1 MSSKKDIIVGMS
13 GGLDSTVA
21 VYLLQQQGYK
31 VLGVTLQLADNYIQD
46 KSKQSG
52 VIERAKAVCDRF
64 GIEHI
69 VVDQTAQFD
78 KCVVNYFA
86 DAYFEGNTP
95 NPCVQCNLHMKW
107 ESLLKIADERGIDKV
122 ATGHYAKVKKVGKY
136 YHLFMGDDQ
145 AKDQSYFLWRLSQ
158 EQLSRTEFP
167 LGDITKNEIR
177 EIAKDL
183 KLPQSEQ
190 AESQDVCFIPDNDYK
205 AFLKQYFPERLDTI
219 QMGNFVDKDGKILGQ
234 HEGYYRFTIGQR
246 KGLGLAMGKPVYVRE
261 IHPETNTVTI
271 GSLLDMEDMGCTV
284 SEINWIAGEKPNIME
299 DVLVKVRY
307 RNKGVMA
314 RMEPLGMGKY
324 HLLFSDPVTAVTPG
338 QSAVFYDGNK
348 VLGGGIILS
357 PTQESGEDEK
367 DH

>member
-1 MSSKKDIIVGMS
+1 MSTKKNIIVGMS

-31 VLGVTLQLADNYIQD
+31 VLGVTLQLADHYIQD

-107 ESLLKIADERGIDKV
+107 ESLLAIADERGIEKV
-122 ATGHYAKVKKVGKY
+122 ATGHYAKVKKIANVY
-136 YHLFMGDDQ
+136 QLFKGEDQ
-145 AKDQSYFLWRLSQ
+145 LKDQSYFLWRLSQ

-167 LGDITKNEIR
+167 LGNITKDEIR
-177 EIAKDL
+177 KIAKDL

-205 AFLKQYFPERLDTI
+205 AFLKKYFPDRLDKI
-219 QMGNFVDKDGKILGQ
+219 QVGNFKDIDGKILGQ

-246 KGLGLAMGKPVYVRE
+246 KGLGLAMGEPVYVRE
-261 IHPETNTVTI
+261 IHPDTNTVVI
-271 GSLLDMEDMGCTV
+271 GRSQDMEDMGCT
-284 SEINWIAGEKPNIME
+284 IADLNWITGKKPDIMN
-299 DVLVKVRY
+299 DVHVKIRY

-314 RMEPLGMGKY
+314 RMEPLGNGRY
-324 HLLFSDPVTAVTPG
+324 HLMFADPVTAVTPG
-338 QSAVFYDGNK
+338 QSAVFYDGDK
-348 VLGGGIILS
+348 VLGGGVIVSHENERRLN
-357 PTQESGEDEK
+357 EEK
-367 DH
+367 H

>member
-1 MSSKKDIIVGMS
+1 MSTKKNIIVGMS

-31 VLGVTLQLADNYIQD
+31 VLGVTLQLADHYIQD

-52 VIERAKAVCDRF
+52 VIGRAKAVCDRF

-107 ESLLKIADERGIDKV
+107 ESLLKIADERGISKV
-122 ATGHYAKVKKVGKY
+122 ATGHYAKVKKVGRY
-136 YHLFMGDDQ
+136 YHLFKGEDQ
-145 AKDQSYFLWRLSQ
+145 VKDQSYFLWRLSQ
-158 EQLSRTEFP
+158 EQLSRTVFP
-167 LGDITKNEIR
+167 LGDITKDEIR
-177 EIAKDL
+177 TIAKEL

-205 AFLKQYFPERLDTI
+205 AFLKQYFPDRLEKI
-219 QMGNFVDKDGKILGQ
+219 RVGNFIDKNGKILGQ

-246 KGLGLAMGKPVYVRE
+246 KGLGLAMGEPVYVRE
-261 IHPETNTVTI
+261 IHPDTNTVVI

-284 SEINWIAGEKPNIME
+284 TDINWIAVKKSDTMKDI
-299 DVLVKVRY
+299 LVKVRY

-314 RMEPLGMGKY
+314 RIEPLEAGKY

-338 QSAVFYDGNK
+338 QSAVFYDDEK
-348 VLGGGIILS
+348 VLGGGVILS
-357 PTQESGEDEK
+357 HEK
-367 DH
+367 ERR